1 MQAPVYMDDV
11 MKAKSG
17 AVSRIAPGRATPART
32 QFDEAALRQC
42 WSRCAVDARRRR
54 SAGFTYIGLLL
65 VVAVMGISLAAAA
78 GVWQTAQKRDKE
90 EELLFAGDQIRRAI
104 GMYIAN
110 SSAYPHRLEDLL
122 KDPGFPGVRRYL
134 RKIYRDPM
142 TGSAEWALVKSA
154 GDTIIGVHSLSDAE
168 PFKKSGFSFAD
179 QDFEGKTKY
188 SEWVFLAKAV
198 QASSG
203 ATAPAAT
210 QGSQGAVAPA
220 PISPGTI
227 APADSGATQFDAAPQ
242 QPGISGARGHR

>member
-1 MQAPVYMDDV
+1 MDDA
-11 MKAKSG
+11 MKAESDALSG
-17 AVSRIAPGRATPART
+17 IAPGRATPART
-32 QFDEAALRQC
+32 RFDGAALR
-42 WSRCAVDARRRR
+42 RCGPRRAANARRRR

-65 VVAVMGISLAAAA
+65 LVAVMGISLAVAA

-110 SSAYPHRLEDLL
+110 SSAYPRRLEDLL

-168 PFKKSGFSFAD
+168 PLKKSGFSTAD

-188 SEWVFLAKAV
+188 SDWVFLAKAV
-198 QASSG
+198 QATPG
-203 ATAPAAT
+203 ATAPASA
-210 QGSQGAVAPA
+210 QGSAATFAPA
-220 PISPGTI
+220 PVSPGTI

-242 QPGISGARGHR
+242 QPGISGARRRR